1 MLLIK
6 TLLSSSSHQVHGVM
20 CLYLATN
27 AWTLIT
33 NTCSSIYLLRLLTST
48 YICNKVILYQCKM
61 LLLWE
66 LLPLYNWLSSLL
78 IFISL
83 EHNTN
88 LDSIGTLKACMLTM
102 MVSLLTYMVT
112 LTSTSSQEWLRWRTH
127 KTCKLQSQWTQ
138 LPQTTKARWAPTAV
152 RSMQMTS

>member
-1 MLLIK
+1 MQCGTNSPTWLLHIQIHPKKSCSDLHSNFQYWPMLLIK
-6 TLLSSSSHQVHGVM
+6 TLLSASSHQVHGVM

-33 NTCSSIYLLRLLTST
+33 NTCSSIYLLRLMTST

-88 LDSIGTLKACMLTM
+88 LASTGTLKACMLTR

-112 LTSTSSQEWLRWRTH
+112 
-127 KTCKLQSQWTQ
+127 
-138 LPQTTKARWAPTAV
+138 
-152 RSMQMTS
+152 